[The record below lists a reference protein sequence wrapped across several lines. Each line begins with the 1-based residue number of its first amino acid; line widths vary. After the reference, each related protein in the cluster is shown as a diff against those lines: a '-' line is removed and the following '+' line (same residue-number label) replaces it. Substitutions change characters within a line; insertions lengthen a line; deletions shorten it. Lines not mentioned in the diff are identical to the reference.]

1 MSKEIICVYQD
12 CVMCGDHGKKLGE
25 IATSNAIAIRKVSF
39 ASPEGK
45 ELSYIATFQK
55 GIKRMPFFVDGDDFA
70 EDLLALVCQK
80 PEEKPKTTKQSV
92 GKHTRKTRQSV
103 KKGGAE

>member
-1 MSKEIICVYQD
+1 MPKEIICVYQD
-12 CVMCGDHGKKLGE
+12 CVMCGDKGQKLQEIVVVHG
-25 IATSNAIAIRKVSF
+25 IALRKVSF
-39 ASPEGK
+39 ASPEGRR
-45 ELSYIATFQK
+45 LSQIAVFDK
-55 GIKRMPFFVDGDDFA
+55 GIKRMPFFTDGEDFA
-70 EDLLALVCQK
+70 EELLALVCQK